1 LEKEEM
7 ASQEEDKAMAGLLR
21 RTLASDAAGA
31 EGTDCPAPEVL
42 AAYFDRALDA
52 DETAR
57 YDLHFS
63 QCSRCREQLAATV
76 RAGDVDEAKKEA
88 ASGGSWLPRPRWLMP
103 AAAAF
108 AVLVLIAGITL
119 HKWKSMEVANE
130 LAMSHPDAATS
141 SALESRAAASPAPS
155 ESSAPAASASPAVA
169 PKNQMLSGG
178 VARDKTTEEMYARV
192 LPSPP
197 QKKQAAAAQASREKN
212 APAAPATDSISSAE
226 NAMVA
231 EAPPATS
238 AQGLD
243 IAPTKPE
250 ASSAAADSAP
260 RAPEEGAKQPGT
272 AKGKTA
278 ARPAS
283 SPPAAAA
290 VGSLSAK
297 ATNFAARGAPDAAE
311 RARIQQAQMS
321 SNLMAGFPVQTPDPN
336 VLWMISAS
344 GSVGRSEDGGASWRY
359 QSLETSDHFVAGSAP
374 TAKICWLVGEHGEIL
389 RTIDGKTWATVQPP
403 VVANFEGFAGIEAKD
418 ESSVTVTTGDG
429 RKFSTTDGGKTWDL
443 AK

>member
-1 LEKEEM
+1 M
-7 ASQEEDKAMAGLLR
+7 ASREEDKAMAGLLR

-31 EGTDCPAPEVL
+31 EGKDCPAPEIL
-42 AAYFDRALDA
+42 AAYFDRSLDA
-52 DETAR
+52 DEIAR

-63 QCSRCREQLAATV
+63 QCSRCREQMAAMAG
-76 RAGDVDEAKKEA
+76 AGDVDEAKKEV
-88 ASGGSWLPRPRWLMP
+88 ASGWNWLRTPRRLMP
-103 AAAAF
+103 VTAAF

-119 HKWKSMEVANE
+119 YKWKSMEVANE
-130 LAMSHPDAATS
+130 LAMSRPDAAAS

-155 ESSAPAASASPAVA
+155 ESSAPATSRSRAVA
-169 PKNQMLSGG
+169 PKNQMLSGD
-178 VARDKTTEEMYARV
+178 VARDKATEEMYLPV

-197 QKKQAAAAQASREKN
+197 QKKQAVAAQGAREKN

-231 EAPPATS
+231 EAPPTS
-238 AQGLD
+238 PQRLD

-260 RAPEEGAKQPGT
+260 RAAEQGAQQPGT

-278 ARPAS
+278 PQPAS
-283 SPPAAAA
+283 STPAAAA

-297 ATNFAARGAPDAAE
+297 ATNFAAHGARDAAE

-321 SNLMAGFPVQTPDPN
+321 SDLMAGFPVQTPDPN
-336 VLWMISAS
+336 VLWMISVS
-344 GSVGRSEDGGASWRY
+344 GSVGRSEDGGASWKY
-359 QSLETSDHFVAGSAP
+359 QSLETSGHLVAGSAP

-403 VVANFEGFAGIEAKD
+403 VVANFKSFTGIEAKD

-429 RKFSTTDGGKTWDL
+429 RRFSTTDGGKTWDL